1 MKEYKEKLHGA
12 LAEIEKCPV
21 TMRSVEQ
28 ATAVAELLCWLD
40 KLGSHAESDES
51 FDREAA
57 ERWARHM
64 ENADG
69 TTGAHW
75 TMEQTTALA
84 DGMGIPR
91 EIPRWAWGVA
101 MNMMY
106 SDYFDVAMK
115 YGQNRPEFYADLAR
129 AFLLDKDAPS
139 PTEKLMAYYEHIA
152 SAKTRD

>member
-1 MKEYKEKLHGA
+1 MKAYKEKLHAA
-12 LAEIEKCPV
+12 LAEIETCPV
-21 TMRSVEQ
+21 SMRTVEQ

-40 KLGSHAESDES
+40 KLGSHEESDES
-51 FDREAA
+51 FGREDA

-84 DGMGIPR
+84 DSMGISR

-139 PTEKLMAYYEHIA
+139 PTKKLMAYYEHIA
-152 SAKTRD
+152 RAKS